1 MRKFENVNQGEWYPY
16 KFDRRHDF
24 SLVLS
29 HQFNE
34 KVDLGLTW
42 VYGTGSN
49 ITMMDASY
57 PEIGFNSSM
66 NVLHDAS
73 SEIQYYSS
81 RNNYRMQAYHRLDLC
96 ANFRK
101 KKNGE
106 NVLGV
111 SELIMHTTEK
121 THTTSIFKTKPILIA
136 MVAIL
141 QKVVAKQVSL
151 FPIIPSVSYHF
162 KF

>member
-1 MRKFENVNQGEWYPY
+1 M
-16 KFDRRHDF
+16 
-24 SLVLS
+24 LS

-49 ITMMDASY
+49 ITMMDARY

-66 NVLHDAS
+66 NALHDAS
-73 SEIQYYSS
+73 SEIHYSS

-101 KKNGE
+101 RKKWGE
-106 NVLGV
+106 RTWSIGAYNAYNR
-111 SELIMHTTEK
+111 K

-136 MVAIL
+136 MVAIP
-141 QKVVAKQVSL
+141 QKGVAKQVSL